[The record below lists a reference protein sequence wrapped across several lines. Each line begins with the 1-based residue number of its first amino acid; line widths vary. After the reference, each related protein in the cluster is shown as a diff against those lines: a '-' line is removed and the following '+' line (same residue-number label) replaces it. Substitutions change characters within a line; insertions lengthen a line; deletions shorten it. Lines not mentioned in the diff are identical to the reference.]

1 MFFVSLPTRKRQS
14 NMEQTKYVAYY
25 RVSTSKQDLGIESQ
39 REIVSQWINSHG
51 GSLIASF
58 SEKESGKRN
67 DRPELEKALA
77 ECKRHSAKL
86 LIAKLDRLSRNIAF
100 IFELKESGVEFQSC
114 DLPDFNTLTLGIFAT
129 MAQYERELISNRTK
143 AALALLKE
151 KGVKLGKPNATF
163 TEEMRSK
170 ALSQRKQ
177 NARSN
182 EANKKAFAAIK
193 FAVESGT
200 MTLNALAAYLND
212 NGFKTANDGIWRGN
226 QVKRLI
232 ETMQSEET

>member
-1 MFFVSLPTRKRQS
+1 
-14 NMEQTKYVAYY
+14 MEQRKFIAYY

-129 MAQYERELISNRTK
+129 MAQYERELISSRTK

-163 TEEMRSK
+163 TEEMRSR
-170 ALSQRKQ
+170 ALDKRKQ
-177 NARSN
+177 NARKN
-182 EANKKAFAAIK
+182 EANVKAYAAIK

-200 MTLNALAAYLND
+200 MTLNALAHYLND
-212 NGFKTANDGIWRGN
+212 NGFKTANDGLWRGN

-232 ETMQSEET
+232 ETMNSE

>member
-1 MFFVSLPTRKRQS
+1 MKQKKFI
-14 NMEQTKYVAYY
+14 AYY

-39 REIVSQWINSHG
+39 REIVSQWISSNG
-51 GSLIASF
+51 GTLIASY

-67 DRPELEKALA
+67 DRPELGKALA
-77 ECKRHSAKL
+77 ECRKTGATL

-129 MAQYERELISNRTK
+129 MAQYERELISSRTK
-143 AALALLKE
+143 AALTQLKQ
-151 KGVKLGKPNATF
+151 KGVKLGNPNAAF
-163 TEEMRSK
+163 TKEMRSR
-170 ALSQRKQ
+170 ALDKRKQ

-182 EANKKAFAAIK
+182 EANVKAYAAIK

-200 MTLNALAAYLND
+200 MTLNALATYLNE

-232 ETMQSEET
+232 ETMSQNDQ

>member
-1 MFFVSLPTRKRQS
+1 MERK
-14 NMEQTKYVAYY
+14 KFIAYY
-25 RVSTSKQDLGIESQ
+25 RVSTAKQDLGLEAQ
-39 REIVSQWINSHG
+39 REIVSQWINSKG
-51 GSLIASF
+51 GTLIASY

-77 ECKRHSAKL
+77 ECRRESATL

-100 IFELKESGVEFQSC
+100 IFELKESGVDFQSC

-129 MAQYERELISNRTK
+129 MAQYERELISSRTK
-143 AALALLKE
+143 AALAQLKE
-151 KGVKLGKPNATF
+151 KGVKLGRPNATF

-170 ALSQRKQ
+170 ALTKRQKA
-177 NARSN
+177 ARSN

-193 FAVESGT
+193 FAIDSGS
-200 MTLNALAAYLND
+200 MTLNALAKYLND
-212 NGFKTANDGIWRGN
+212 NGFKTASDGIWRGN

-232 ETMQSEET
+232 ETMKSEQ